1 MRIAYVINSMEGG
14 GATTPVP
21 AIAQVLRNERAELR
35 ILALTPRDR
44 RGLPAMAAA
53 GLDVAIREG
62 GERDHREAFAW
73 LDRMVAQ
80 DRPDLI
86 WTSLTR
92 ATLLGQ
98 LVGLKRRVPVVSW
111 QHAAYLKPANERLL
125 RATRRLSKLWIGD
138 SECVTTL
145 TATRLRVAPSRLVTW
160 PIFAAD
166 RVALQAQPWQ
176 PGQTIRIGSLG
187 RLHPVKGYDVLIAAL
202 ARLRANGFR
211 SPVPFEL
218 TIGGEGEARASLEAA
233 IAEHDLTGI
242 RLPGFADRSRHFLA
256 GLHLYVQPSRSEGF
270 CIAAHE
276 AMQAGLG
283 VVASAVGELPYSIE
297 DGVSGGLVP
306 PEDPDAL
313 ANALAR
319 LLAYPD
325 MLSAIGAQSRQRVLM
340 RFGQENFAATGRDIM
355 ARVRRF

>member
-14 GATTPVP
+14 GATAPVP
-21 AIAQVLRNERAELR
+21 MIARVLGEAGADIR
-35 ILALTPRDR
+35 IFALTPRDR
-44 RGLPAMAAA
+44 RGLPAMRAAA
-53 GLDVAIREG
+53 LDVAIREG

-73 LDRMVAQ
+73 LDRMIGD

-111 QHAAYLKPANERLL
+111 QHAAFLKPANERLL

-138 SECVTTL
+138 SECVSTL
-145 TATRLRVAPSRLVTW
+145 TAARLRIGPSRLVTW

-166 RVALQAQPWQ
+166 RDALQAPSWQ

-202 ARLRANGFR
+202 ARLREDGFR
-211 SPVPFEL
+211 PPVPFEL
-218 TIGGEGEARASLEAA
+218 TIAGEGQARDAIEAA
-233 IAEHDLTGI
+233 IAEHGLSGI
-242 RLPGFADRSRHFLA
+242 RLPGFAERSQHFLA

-276 AMQAGLG
+276 AMQARLG
-283 VVASAVGELPYSIE
+283 VVASSVGELPYSIE
-297 DGVSGGLVP
+297 HGVSGAIVP
-306 PEDPDAL
+306 PEDPHAL
-313 ANALAR
+313 AEALAR
-319 LLAYPD
+319 LLANPD
-325 MLSAIGAQSRQRVLM
+325 MLSAIGAQARQRVLM
-340 RFGQENFAATGRDIM
+340 RFGQESFAATGRDIM
-355 ARVRRF
+355 ARIRRF